1 VTQLPTPLEALTDN
15 LKAIFAGFHRE
26 VVRFSHHHR
35 AAMPL
40 VTLLLAY
47 LGRVV
52 QRFARAAA
60 KPPAS
65 PRPIRDPA
73 PEAAEPASVR
83 PKRPRQPSPFPKE
96 FAWLLH
102 LMPTTPTSG
111 VIAAQARHELI
122 AFINDPALIAL
133 LDAKPSLG
141 RILRPICR
149 IFGIET
155 PAHLRLPPRPKP
167 KRKPRPCLW
176 PRPLAPED
184 IRIPDADDPFPHF
197 GPYFGPHFGPG
208 SRFWPPRRKYREN
221 FG

>member
-1 VTQLPTPLEALTDN
+1 MTQFPTPLEALTDN

-35 AAMPL
+35 AVMPL

-47 LGRVV
+47 LGRAA
-52 QRFARAAA
+52 QRFARVAA
-60 KPPAS
+60 KPPAP

-73 PEAAEPASVR
+73 PESIASDAAVADPVPRE
-83 PKRPRQPSPFPKE
+83 PKRPRQPSPFPTK

-102 LMPTTPTSG
+102 LLPTTPTSG
-111 VIAAQARHELI
+111 VIAAQSRHELI
-122 AFINDPALIAL
+122 GFLNDPALIAL
-133 LDAKPSLG
+133 LAAKPNLG
-141 RILRPICR
+141 RILRPLCR

-155 PAHLRLPPRPKP
+155 PQHLRLPPRPKP
-167 KRKPRPCLW
+167 KRKPRTYLW

-184 IRIPDADDPFPHF
+184 IRTHDEDDPFP
-197 GPYFGPHFGPG
+197 PFGPG